1 MKKMGLRQQTLEE
14 LAAWQIRAVEFLEE
28 LRAEAKKGPVTNWK
42 LKIRGR
48 CLDLVENIVVEDP
61 PASTVR

>member
-1 MKKMGLRQQTLEE
+1 MTILKIRKQTLEE
-14 LAAWQIRAVEFLEE
+14 LEAWQIKAVEFLEE

-48 CLDLVENIVVEDP
+48 CLDLVGKIVIQD
-61 PASTVR
+61 